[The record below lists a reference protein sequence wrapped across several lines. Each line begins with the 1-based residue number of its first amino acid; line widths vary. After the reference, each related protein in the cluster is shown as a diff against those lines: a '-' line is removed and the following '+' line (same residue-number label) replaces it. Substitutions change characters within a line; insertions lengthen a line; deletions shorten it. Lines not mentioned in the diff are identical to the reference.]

1 MSNVRIHSIYICIN
15 MNIGLYRLC
24 GSETK
29 KKLLRDAFE
38 QDPEAVDLTSQ
49 NVPDINVITS
59 ELKLKNSDVPIL

>member
-1 MSNVRIHSIYICIN
+1 